1 MHALHE
7 LRAEY
12 TPQDG
17 AQDGARD
24 SAQDGA
30 GDGSGAATGDGTA
43 DGSGGTRHG
52 GSGGSGGSPR
62 DAGSGILAR
71 HRAKRRKRRRAAE
84 GGSGLGAVKMWHMV
98 RNSGTTALCGREL
111 DPRAAIRPEDSWGT
125 TREPCCHTC
134 GATYLREVP

>member
-12 TPQDG
+12 
-17 AQDGARD
+17 A
-24 SAQDGA
+24 SQDGA
-30 GDGSGAATGDGTA
+30 GDGSGAATVDGSGTGTA
-43 DGSGGTRHG
+43 DGSGGSRHG
-52 GSGGSGGSPR
+52 GSRG
-62 DAGSGILAR
+62 DAGSGILTR
-71 HRAKRRKRRRAAE
+71 HRAKRRRKQREAE
-84 GGSGLGAVKMWHMV
+84 DGSGLGAVKMWHMV

-125 TREPCCHTC
+125 TREPFCHTC